1 MNGPI
6 TIEQPPERILT
17 VSVGHDEMLFGFADI
32 SKIIAVSIFSQDP
45 TGNIF
50 DLTKNLPTISS
61 EPEIII
67 AQKPD
72 IVFADPYANPS
83 LISSLNDFG
92 IPVIQTQLQN
102 DYDGRVADILFTA
115 YILDEI
121 DGALELINII
131 EEKVEFIDDFKD
143 NLDSPEI
150 PSVLALTYYDAY
162 WAAGKGSTEGSIIE
176 LAGGLNIAAE
186 KGVVSNNMITKE
198 ALIIMNPDFIV
209 IPQSVEFGGQD
220 FHDMLFDDESFQSI
234 DAIINNNVYLVD
246 ANYFTTLSHWNIV
259 GAEKLMNILWT
270 ENWDNLIDKI
280 PEFYPCMNCDLY

>member
-1 MNGPI
+1 MSRFVLTLLLIINLIFIACSQIDEILNTSEITNEISDNENNNEFLDEAIKQMKDDFDLYKVLSNVPGIVNPQNLDWPREVESMNGPI

-131 EEKVEFIDDFKD
+131 EEKLEPFPKVLYIFI
-143 NLDSPEI
+143 
-150 PSVLALTYYDAY
+150 
-162 WAAGKGSTEGSIIE
+162 
-176 LAGGLNIAAE
+176 
-186 KGVVSNNMITKE
+186 IT
-198 ALIIMNPDFIV
+198 IFIK
-209 IPQSVEFGGQD
+209 
-220 FHDMLFDDESFQSI
+220 
-234 DAIINNNVYLVD
+234 Y
-246 ANYFTTLSHWNIV
+246 
-259 GAEKLMNILWT
+259 
-270 ENWDNLIDKI
+270 
-280 PEFYPCMNCDLY
+280 